1 MTKSCLYLSLH
12 SINVLQLVYQDGVKA
27 AVGVS
32 AKLDEVM
39 NKQDSAWQ
47 EAVWRYLGTREG
59 VMRVYPGIKFVT
71 KYDPTIRTW

>member
-1 MTKSCLYLSLH
+1 M
-12 SINVLQLVYQDGVKA
+12 KA
-27 AVGVS
+27 AVGIS
-32 AKLDEVM
+32 AKFDEVL

-59 VMRVYPGIKFVT
+59 VMRVYPGIKFVK